1 MTDRLMIKIR
11 KIEKLLDQP
20 LQDDAR
26 RIWENHLKS
35 LSEMLVEQE
44 KKRIE
49 AMARIGGAYLEV

>member
-1 MTDRLMIKIR
+1 MKDRLMIKIR

-26 RIWENHLKS
+26 RIWGNHLKS

>member
-1 MTDRLMIKIR
+1 MKDRLMIKIR
-11 KIEKLLDQP
+11 KIEKLLDQL

-44 KKRIE
+44 KK
-49 AMARIGGAYLEV
+49 